1 MAKEKHVSATPAT
14 DWLKAHKVNFKLH
27 TYDFVPHG
35 GTTQG
40 AKELGIDNHVMI
52 KTLIMEDENAEPLV
66 ILMHGDCEVSTKNLA
81 RQVGRKHIAPCTPE
95 QAQRNSGYFVGGTSP
110 FGTRKRMPIYV
121 QRTVS
126 ELPVIYI
133 NGGRRGVVAEMAGRG
148 ASEVW
153 LLPPCRTM
161 AQSLSGRFSAQTQSA
176 PSSGGMSVSGAIG

>member
-52 KTLIMEDENAEPLV
+52 KTLIM
-66 ILMHGDCEVSTKNLA
+66 EVSTKNLA

-133 NGGRRGVVAEMAGRG
+133 NGGRRGVVAEMAGSVLVDVLG
-148 ASEVW
+148 ATPVDVANPKDE
-153 LLPPCRTM
+153 
-161 AQSLSGRFSAQTQSA
+161 
-176 PSSGGMSVSGAIG
+176 

>member
-66 ILMHGDCEVSTKNLA
+66 SSIFLA
-81 RQVGRKHIAPCTPE
+81 
-95 QAQRNSGYFVGGTSP
+95 
-110 FGTRKRMPIYV
+110 
-121 QRTVS
+121 
-126 ELPVIYI
+126 
-133 NGGRRGVVAEMAGRG
+133 
-148 ASEVW
+148 
-153 LLPPCRTM
+153 
-161 AQSLSGRFSAQTQSA
+161 SA
-176 PSSGGMSVSGAIG
+176 PSWIVGISNFPCLA

>member
-81 RQVGRKHIAPCTPE
+81 RQVGR
-95 QAQRNSGYFVGGTSP
+95 NSGYFVGGTSP

-133 NGGRRGVVAEMAGRG
+133 NGGRRGVVAEMAGSVLVDVLG
-148 ASEVW
+148 ATPVDVANPKDE
-153 LLPPCRTM
+153 
-161 AQSLSGRFSAQTQSA
+161 
-176 PSSGGMSVSGAIG
+176 

>member
-81 RQVGRKHIAPCTPE
+81 P
-95 QAQRNSGYFVGGTSP
+95 
-110 FGTRKRMPIYV
+110 
-121 QRTVS
+121 
-126 ELPVIYI
+126 
-133 NGGRRGVVAEMAGRG
+133 
-148 ASEVW
+148 
-153 LLPPCRTM
+153 
-161 AQSLSGRFSAQTQSA
+161 
-176 PSSGGMSVSGAIG
+176 SGGKKTYCSMHARTGTEKFGLFCRGHEPLRNPKENADLCPENGV